1 METPGR
7 PGLRPG
13 AAISVGNAGGMTIG
27 RGMGEGVAGGG
38 IVNDAAVRVVL
49 VMVVVVV
56 PELVVMVG
64 RTVTTALLSALDDVD
79 DGRWLAAPTSHNQ
92 AHKSAQIFS
101 LRADLGK
108 MNCQISQKL
117 EIGSAARLW
126 LVSLPGTTIY

>member
-92 AHKSAQIFS
+92 AYKFAQIFKPAS
-101 LRADLGK
+101 GFGE
-108 MNCQISQKL
+108 N
-117 EIGSAARLW
+117 E
-126 LVSLPGTTIY
+126 LPDQPKT